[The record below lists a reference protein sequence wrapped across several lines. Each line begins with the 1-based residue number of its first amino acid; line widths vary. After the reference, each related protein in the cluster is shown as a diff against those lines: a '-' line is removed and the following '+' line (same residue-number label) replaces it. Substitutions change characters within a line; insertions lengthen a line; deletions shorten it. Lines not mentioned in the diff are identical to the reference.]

1 VQRESRPPGLASPPR
16 RPKAGNP
23 DETRPLLWRL
33 ATWLPVDVRGPVQT
47 DRETA
52 TNWSQVRDR
61 IDRGETGD
69 KKAVPDPA
77 TAPLGTDAEAGGT
90 PTGSEH
96 VARSLAAERAGSA
109 ERAAAQGREVA
120 RPGRTLALLGLAAIA
135 VVAVVLAV
143 ALLLAA

>member
-1 VQRESRPPGLASPPR
+1 M
-16 RPKAGNP
+16 
-23 DETRPLLWRL
+23 
-33 ATWLPVDVRGPVQT
+33 QT

-69 KKAVPDPA
+69 KKAAPDPA
-77 TAPLGTDAEAGGT
+77 TAPLGTDAEAAGT

-96 VARSLAAERAGSA
+96 VARSFAAERAGAA
-109 ERAAAQGREVA
+109 ERAAAQGRELK
-120 RPGRTLALLGLAAIA
+120 RPARTLALLGLAGVAII
-135 VVAVVLAV
+135 AVVLAV

>member
-1 VQRESRPPGLASPPR
+1 MKG
-16 RPKAGNP
+16 
-23 DETRPLLWRL
+23 
-33 ATWLPVDVRGPVQT
+33 

-90 PTGSEH
+90 PTRSEH
-96 VARSLAAERAGSA
+96 VARSFAAERAGSA
-109 ERAAAQGREVA
+109 ERAAAQGREVE
-120 RPGRTLALLGLAAIA
+120 RPSRALAILSIAAIG
-135 VVAVVLAV
+135 VVALVLAI
-143 ALLLAA
+143 ALLLAG